1 MPRRRMMHWR
11 SATDSSA
18 PEPNAPGDLSGH
30 DRTDSDEPD
39 FDGLVVEAGVVPS
52 PIGSAVVSAVDESLV
67 DADFDEADLDSEIAQ
82 LYADDSEALARW
94 KDRLSGYVDLQG
106 TLDALRLRPSSEQPW
121 PAFDNPMLGYLKER
135 GAEIAAHDGLDAAIA
150 WLAAN
155 AWFEGAIA
163 ERSRFIR
170 LLDAD

>member
-1 MPRRRMMHWR
+1 MTKRRLGHWR
-11 SATDSSA
+11 AAKDT
-18 PEPNAPGDLSGH
+18 PEPASFAPN
-30 DRTDSDEPD
+30 EPSYWD
-39 FDGLVVEAGVVPS
+39 Q
-52 PIGSAVVSAVDESLV
+52 GSASA
-67 DADFDEADLDSEIAQ
+67 FDHDGIDDDQ
-82 LYADDSEALARW
+82 LAHLYEDGGAALARW
-94 KDRLSGYVDLQG
+94 KDRLGDYVDLQG

-121 PAFDNPMLGYLKER
+121 PAFENPMLGYLKER
-135 GAEIAAHDGLDAAIA
+135 TGEIVERDGLEAAIT

>member
-1 MPRRRMMHWR
+1 MARRRIMHWR
-11 SATDSSA
+11 SPADA
-18 PEPNAPGDLSGH
+18 PASEPTAPGGDPEG
-30 DRTDSDEPD
+30 DDTDSDEPAD
-39 FDGLVVEAGVVPS
+39 VS
-52 PIGSAVVSAVDESLV
+52 PVDESLV
-67 DADFDEADLDSEIAQ
+67 DADFDEVDLDAEIAQ
-82 LYADDSEALARW
+82 LYSDDSEALARW

-135 GAEIAAHDGLDAAIA
+135 GAEIAANDGLDAAIT

-155 AWFEGAIA
+155 SWFEGAIA

>member
-11 SATDSSA
+11 SATDPFASA
-18 PEPNAPGDLSGH
+18 PNAPGELSDH
-30 DRTDSDEPD
+30 DHTDSDEP
-39 FDGLVVEAGVVPS
+39 VVEGTVGPS
-52 PIGSAVVSAVDESLV
+52 PVGSPVVSAVDESLV
-67 DADFDEADLDSEIAQ
+67 DAAFDEADFDSEIAQ

>member
-1 MPRRRMMHWR
+1 MVTASAAIEEKVMPID
-11 SATDSSA
+11 TIIDV
-18 PEPNAPGDLSGH
+18 SGGQIQV
-30 DRTDSDEPD
+30 DRTRIVHDSHNYGALSFTDVIVMSSNV
-39 FDGLVVEAGVVPS
+39 GAIK
-52 PIGSAVVSAVDESLV
+52 IGFKLGT
-67 DADFDEADLDSEIAQ
+67 
-82 LYADDSEALARW
+82 
-94 KDRLSGYVDLQG
+94 DRLSQYVDNQG

-121 PAFDNPMLGYLKER
+121 PAFDNPMLGYLVER
-135 GAEIAAHDGLDAAIA
+135 AVEIAEDDGLGAAVG

>member
-1 MPRRRMMHWR
+1 MARRRIMHR
-11 SATDSSA
+11 RPTEDASGSEPTATSELSET
-18 PEPNAPGDLSGH
+18 EPAHSG
-30 DRTDSDEPD
+30 EPLLD
-39 FDGLVVEAGVVPS
+39 VP
-52 PIGSAVVSAVDESLV
+52 PDVDEIGE
-67 DADFDEADLDSEIAQ
+67 DDDFEDADLDAEIAL

-94 KDRLSGYVDLQG
+94 KDRLSSYVDLQG

-121 PAFDNPMLGYLKER
+121 PSFDNPMLGYLKER
-135 GAEIAAHDGLDAAIA
+135 GAEIAANDGIDAAIA

-155 AWFEGAIA
+155 SWFEGAIA